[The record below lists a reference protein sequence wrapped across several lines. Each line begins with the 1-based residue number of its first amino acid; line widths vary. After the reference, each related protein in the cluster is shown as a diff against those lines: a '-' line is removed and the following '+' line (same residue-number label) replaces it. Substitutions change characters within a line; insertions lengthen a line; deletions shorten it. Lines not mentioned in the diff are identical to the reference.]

1 LSSIESREH
10 VTDDEHPDHQ
20 NRINRWPTKPGIISC
35 QLGMHPTQT
44 ENRGD
49 LANWMI
55 VRHRFIGTKSIEK
68 LFLVVIE
75 PPHHGPLPSRIASQ
89 RRNHRPKKL
98 ATDFYNKID
107 PFRTLGLF
115 SNPDPSLTGYFRSY
129 STAGGGHRTIL
140 SR

>member
-1 LSSIESREH
+1 MARSRRESH
-10 VTDDEHPDHQ
+10 DSD
-20 NRINRWPTKPGIISC
+20 GI
-35 QLGMHPTQT
+35 T
-44 ENRGD
+44 E
-49 LANWMI
+49 
-55 VRHRFIGTKSIEK
+55 
-68 LFLVVIE
+68 
-75 PPHHGPLPSRIASQ
+75 Q
-89 RRNHRPKKL
+89 KKL